1 MGIDRDEHSYLCR
14 KISENPWLKPEQ
26 DWFRTLMSKW
36 ASTKVGKNQPEKQ
49 NQSYIIERI
58 PSVKNF
64 SNLGNSFAI
73 LAGSRFRAA
82 SIAKAKHI
90 ATPIWAFGSC
100 STKSASARGFRNE
113 TKQEN
118 EEELHSSHTI
128 FSFSFPKWCRDFRGE
143 REREREREI

>member
-1 MGIDRDEHSYLCR
+1 LTETNKAIYAEKLAKTHA
-14 KISENPWLKPEQ
+14 LKPEQ
-26 DWFRTLMSKW
+26 DWFRTLLSKW
-36 ASTKVGKNQPEKQ
+36 ASTKVGKNQLEKR

-58 PSVKNF
+58 PSIKSF
-64 SNLGNSFAI
+64 SNLGNSFAS
-73 LAGSRFRAA
+73 LAGSGFGAE
-82 SIAKAKHI
+82 SIAEAKHR
-90 ATPIWAFGSC
+90 ASPICAFGSC
-100 STKSASARGFRNE
+100 SVKSVSTRGFRNE